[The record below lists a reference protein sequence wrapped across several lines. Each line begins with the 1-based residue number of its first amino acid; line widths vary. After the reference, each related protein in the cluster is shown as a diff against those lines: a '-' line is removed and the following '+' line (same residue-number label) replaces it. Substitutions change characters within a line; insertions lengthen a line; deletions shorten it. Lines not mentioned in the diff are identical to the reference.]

1 MAATKTTKA
10 IIELAAEVKAS
21 NAEAKNN
28 EMKNEE
34 NRREMVSLLSDIRD
48 GILSGAGGGGGGA
61 EKVVEAEGKKMKI
74 PLSTILGAAVASLA
88 FIPGLFMGFFGDKG
102 LGGQLKKLFPKTTT
116 KITQFFTRIS
126 TFFKNIGTKIAKP
139 FKAVDGK
146 VKGFGKTIS
155 QGIDDFIKPIKT
167 FFSNMKT
174 KFTQN
179 KAVKGTSK
187 FIADLGDDFK
197 KLGDL
202 FKNLKGG
209 AGGAGG
215 PGKLATLVSKIT
227 TPFKAFFG
235 SIGKFFTP
243 FKSFMGTAGKLAPKF
258 LSIGKTVG
266 GIAGKLFL
274 PITVIMSAF
283 DGIKGFVDGF
293 KSEDGNIVQK
303 IVSGLGGGI
312 SGILQGLIG
321 MPLDLLKK
329 GVGFIMGLFGFDKG
343 KEALESFSFKDLID
357 KIIKAP
363 INLINKAIDF
373 IVALFKDPKGTL
385 SELGGKIK
393 DSVSKVLK
401 SILRFILP
409 RPDPDGSIL
418 APANLISKVIPESV
432 YKFAGIDKST
442 GEDIPEPLTD
452 AERFKERIKNR
463 FEADPFFEQADAMN
477 KANIE
482 AMKEETEKRKKG
494 GRGSGRKIRA
504 YGIEFEEG
512 VAGSAKKVDTGA
524 EMEAKRRMIRTHRG
538 NVSQDPNFVG
548 AGMQRAME
556 RLERQAAAA
565 KGGTNVSS
573 THIHGQKGN
582 SAAQKLQ
589 LAEAESF

>member
-1 MAATKTTKA
+1 MAATKSTKA
-10 IIELAAEVKAS
+10 IIELTAEVKAS
-21 NAEAKNN
+21 NSEAKNN

-34 NRREMVSLLSDIRD
+34 NRREMVALLSDIRD
-48 GILSGAGGGGGGA
+48 GIMSGGGGGGDA

-102 LGGQLKKLFPKTTT
+102 LGGVIKKLMPKTSA
-116 KITQFFTRIS
+116 KVSQFFTRIS
-126 TFFKNIGTKIAKP
+126 TFFKNLGTKIAKP
-139 FKAVDGK
+139 FKAIGSRISKFTKGVGSQVDDS
-146 VKGFGKTIS
+146 VKG
-155 QGIDDFIKPIKT
+155 IKAIFANIK
-167 FFSNMKT
+167 N

-179 KAVKGTSK
+179 KAVKAISK
-187 FIADLGDDFK
+187 TLTGLGDDFK
-197 KLGDL
+197 KLGNL

-209 AGGAGG
+209 TGGGG
-215 PGKLATLVSKIT
+215 KGLVSIISKIT
-227 TPFKAFFG
+227 TPVKAFFG
-235 SIGKFFTP
+235 TIGKFFTP
-243 FKSFMGTAGKLAPKF
+243 FKSFIGTVSKLAPKF
-258 LSIGKTVG
+258 LAIGKTVG

-274 PITVIMSAF
+274 PITILMGAF
-283 DGIKGFVDGF
+283 DGIKGFISGF
-293 KSEDGNIVQK
+293 KGEGGNVVQK
-303 IVSGLGGGI
+303 VVSGLGGAI
-312 SGILQGLIG
+312 SGILGGLIG

-401 SILRFILP
+401 SILKFILP
-409 RPDPDGSIL
+409 RPKPDASVL
-418 APANLISKVIPESV
+418 HPANMISKVIPESV
-432 YKFAGIDKST
+432 YKFAGIDKAT

-452 AERFKERIKNR
+452 AEKFKQRLKRRFDS
-463 FEADPFFEQADAMN
+463 DPFFQQADAMN

-482 AMKEETEKRKKG
+482 AMKEGMEPISEETSPVKKT
-494 GRGSGRKIRA
+494 GRSRN
-504 YGIEFEEG
+504 
-512 VAGSAKKVDTGA
+512 AGPRTTDSGA
-524 EMEAKRRMIRTHRG
+524 EMEAKRKRNRDRSSTQNNPQLAAM
-538 NVSQDPNFVG
+538 
-548 AGMQRAME
+548 ARAADK
-556 RLERQAAAA
+556 LERRAAAA
-565 KGGTNVSS
+565 SRGGGNTSVSN
-573 THIHGQKGN
+573 THVHGQKGN

>member
-102 LGGQLKKLFPKTTT
+102 LGGQLKKLFPKTSA
-116 KITQFFTRIS
+116 KVSQFFTRIS
-126 TFFKNIGTKIAKP
+126 TFFKNLGTKIAKP
-139 FKAVDGK
+139 FKAIGGRVSNFTKSVGSQVDDS
-146 VKGFGKTIS
+146 VKGIRSIFAN
-155 QGIDDFIKPIKT
+155 IK
-167 FFSNMKT
+167 S

-179 KAVKGTSK
+179 KAVKAIGR
-187 FIADLGDDFK
+187 FVGELGDDFK
-197 KLGDL
+197 KLGNL

-209 AGGAGG
+209 TGGGG
-215 PGKLATLVSKIT
+215 KGLVSIISKIT
-227 TPFKAFFG
+227 TPVKAFFG
-235 SIGKFFTP
+235 TIGKFFTP
-243 FKSFMGTAGKLAPKF
+243 FKSFIGTVSKLAPKF
-258 LSIGKTVG
+258 LAIGKTVG

-274 PITVIMSAF
+274 PITILMGAF
-283 DGIKGFVDGF
+283 DGIKGFISGF
-293 KSEDGNIVQK
+293 KGEGGNVVQK
-303 IVSGLGGGI
+303 VVSGLGGAI
-312 SGILQGLIG
+312 SGILGGLIG

-357 KIIKAP
+357 KVIKAP

-401 SILRFILP
+401 SVLRFILP
-409 RPDPDGSIL
+409 RPKPDASIL
-418 APANLISKVIPESV
+418 HPANMISKVIPESV

-452 AERFKERIKNR
+452 AEKFKQRIKRR
-463 FEADPFFEQADAMN
+463 FESDPFFQQADEMN
-477 KANIE
+477 KANID
-482 AMKEETEKRKKG
+482 AMKEETEKRKKR
-494 GRGSGRKIRA
+494 GRGRIVKA
-504 YGIEFEEG
+504 YGVEFEEG
-512 VAGSAKKVDTGA
+512 VVGSGRKSDSGA
-524 EMEAKRRMIRTHRG
+524 EMEAKRKRNRDRSSTQNNPQLAAM
-538 NVSQDPNFVG
+538 
-548 AGMQRAME
+548 ARAADK
-556 RLERQAAAA
+556 LERRAAAA
-565 KGGTNVSS
+565 SRGGGNTNVSN
-573 THIHGQKGN
+573 THVHGQKGN

>member
-10 IIELAAEVKAS
+10 IIELAAEVKAQ

-48 GILSGAGGGGGGA
+48 GILSGGGGGGGGA
-61 EKVVEAEGKKMKI
+61 EKVVESEGKKMKI

-102 LGGQLKKLFPKTTT
+102 LGGQLKKLFPKTSA

-126 TFFKNIGTKIAKP
+126 TFFKNLGTKIAKP
-139 FKAVDGK
+139 FKIIGGRVSN
-146 VKGFGKTIS
+146 FGKTIGQS
-155 QGIDDFIKPIKT
+155 IDDFIKPIKT

-202 FKNLKGG
+202 FKSLKGG
-209 AGGAGG
+209 AAGGGG

-274 PITVIMSAF
+274 PITIIMGAF
-283 DGIKGFVDGF
+283 DGIKGFIDGF
-293 KSEDGNIVQK
+293 KSEDGNMVQK
-303 IVSGLGGGI
+303 ILSGLGEGT
-312 SGILQGLIG
+312 SRILQGLLG

-329 GVGFIMGLFGFDKG
+329 GVAWILGKFGFDNA
-343 KEALESFSFKDLID
+343 KEALESFSFSDLIG
-357 KIIKAP
+357 KLMGGITGVVKSAVQ
-363 INLINKAIDF
+363 F
-373 IVALFKDPKGTL
+373 ITDLFTNPKETLAKVGEAFGKVKDA
-385 SELGGKIK
+385 
-393 DSVSKVLK
+393 VNNVLK
-401 SILRFILP
+401 KILKFILP
-409 RPDPDGSIL
+409 KPDPNAAWYSFGNL
-418 APANLISKVIPESV
+418 ASKAIPKSV
-432 YKFAGIDKST
+432 YAFAGIDKDT
-442 GEDIPEPLTD
+442 GAEIPEELDPVGLNITPD
-452 AERFKERIKNR
+452 DVPKPAPSTRVTSEEPMQPPPGPIK
-463 FEADPFFEQADAMN
+463 
-477 KANIE
+477 
-482 AMKEETEKRKKG
+482 
-494 GRGSGRKIRA
+494 KIRA
-504 YGIEFEEG
+504 YGVEF
-512 VAGSAKKVDTGA
+512 TQGA
-524 EMEAKRRMIRTHRG
+524 VPNSSNSGIDLESGRIRTANFVSKDPTFTAMDAIAKRLEQMG
-538 NVSQDPNFVG
+538 SSGGGVS
-548 AGMQRAME
+548 
-556 RLERQAAAA
+556 
-565 KGGTNVSS
+565 TNVSN
-573 THIHGQKGN
+573 THVHGQKGN

-589 LAEAESF
+589 LIEAETF